1 MPSYKIVMNFKN
13 SGGKNTTMSFSDA
26 RPDVTQAEAMAVM
39 DTILAANVFKP
50 SGFDLVSKV
59 DCKKVDITET
69 DFYDV
74 P

>member
-1 MPSYKIVMNFKN
+1 MVFKDVN
-13 SGGKNTTMSFSDA
+13 DKNRTMQFSDI
-26 RPDVTQAEAMAVM
+26 RPDITMAEANAAM

-50 SGFDLVSKV
+50 SGFDLVAKV
-59 DCKKVDITET
+59 DCKKVDTTET